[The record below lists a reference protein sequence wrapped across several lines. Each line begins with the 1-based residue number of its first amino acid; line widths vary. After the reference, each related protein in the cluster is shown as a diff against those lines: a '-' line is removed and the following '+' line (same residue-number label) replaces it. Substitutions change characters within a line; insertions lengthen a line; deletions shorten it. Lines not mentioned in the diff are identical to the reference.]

1 MLRSDPIKAY
11 LELADHPA
19 NRIPY
24 TPTEEIAIVYRIPSE
39 KSVSARPLPNGI
51 TAQPRRLNTRLIT
64 GARKNRLFVA
74 CCGTIISLT
83 ISLRA
88 SANGCSV
95 P

>member
-1 MLRSDPIKAY
+1 MKAY
-11 LELADHPA
+11 FELADQPA
-19 NRIPY
+19 KRIPY
-24 TPTEEIAIVYRIPSE
+24 TPTDEIAIVYRIPSE

-51 TAQPRRLNTRLIT
+51 TAQPIRLNTRLII

-74 CCGTIISLT
+74 CCGIIISFT
-83 ISLRA
+83 TSLSA

>member
-1 MLRSDPIKAY
+1 MNAY

-19 NRIPY
+19 KRIPY
-24 TPTEEIAIVYRIPSE
+24 TPTDEIAIVYRIPSE

-51 TAQPRRLNTRLIT
+51 TAQPIRLKTRLII

-74 CCGTIISLT
+74 CCGMIISFT
-83 ISLRA
+83 TSLRA
-88 SANGCSV
+88 SAKGCSV